1 MQVGGPSGIVPSQE
15 EKTQAMLVWV
25 LAFVISIISPL
36 IFMSTGKDKPF
47 VYRNAMLC
55 LTQMI
60 VALGLSIGLWIVFF
74 LLAMVAGPLALLAF
88 PVIGLIAIGNLVLTI
103 MAIMK
108 AINGEHWD
116 PPVIGKLANQWFKV

>member
-15 EKTQAMLVWV
+15 DKTQAMLVWV

-36 IFMSTGKDKPF
+36 IFMSTAKGKPF

-60 VALGLSIGLWIVFF
+60 VALGLSIGLWIIFF
-74 LLAMVAGPLALLAF
+74 LLAMVAGPLAFLAF
-88 PVIGLIAIGNLVLTI
+88 PLIGLIGLGNLVLTI

-108 AINGEHWD
+108 AINGEYWD
-116 PPVIGKLANQWFKV
+116 PPVIGKLATQWFKV